1 MGARQTYRE
10 YLAEHGGMAT
20 MGEGLGVRVGADP
33 SGTPAGWMFIPL
45 GTSTEVFADA
55 WEQAKA
61 DRKAWPPTDQ

>member
-1 MGARQTYRE
+1 
-10 YLAEHGGMAT
+10 MAT